1 MRSFRLLALLVV
13 TAAAV
18 AACAGSASPGWTY
31 APAPSPTP
39 APSIDASAEPTA
51 EPTAEPSTGASAAP
65 SEGAGGGDGVV
76 LDISAQNIAFD
87 KATLEAPADMPF
99 QIRFANNDAG
109 VPHNVEIKDGMTMSV
124 WKGEIFNGVE
134 TRVYDVP
141 ALPAGT
147 YTFICT
153 VHPNMVGELIVK

>member
-13 TAAAV
+13 AVAAV
-18 AACAGSASPGWTY
+18 AACTGSASPGWTY

-51 EPTAEPSTGASAAP
+51 APSAGASAAP

-87 KATLEAPADMPF
+87 KATLEAPADTPF

-109 VPHNVEIKDGMTMSV
+109 IPHNVEIKDGMTMSV

-153 VHPNMVGELIVK
+153 VHPNMVGELVVR